1 MKRVE
6 WTVHDALSSDLHIDD
21 VVRVERTAYWSI
33 MTLLAPLISPFAT
46 TAYILK

>member
-1 MKRVE
+1 MRAD
-6 WTVHDALSSDLHIDD
+6 DATRIYPGD
-21 VVRVERTAYWSI
+21 VVRVERTTYWSI